1 MKNKK
6 KQFAAILLA
15 ASMLF
20 INTNTSL
27 YAKEEPKAKPEAA
40 QETKTNRQ
48 PATTIYAPTQQP
60 LLGTAPLKEETPKDT
75 PVKEEP
81 KTEPKERALYTDVKG
96 QVYLDDNKN
105 AKVDKEEKGLSD
117 IEVRLYKIKEGKP
130 EKEAAYHTLTNIKGE
145 YVLEEV
151 ELGNYKIEYKS
162 VDSEKNLKEYTII
175 QEKKDE
181 KEPVNK
187 KAEPKLVEKN
197 KEYRIE
203 QEDVE
208 LKEGSKLELA
218 LFRVEAFEE
227 GKERRQKQEVN
238 KEASKADNPVKQ
250 ETRKQKETANK
261 KTETN
266 TTKKA
271 EVKQSEKQEEKT
283 IRHKITKIEP
293 LMTTAQLNKLNSTKV
308 GAANA
313 QDSDFI
319 KALYAVL
326 DSEDWAFNAYYVGQN
341 DKYHVEKTNDFSLKY
356 QIEFHNNRDIE
367 KGSVEI
373 RIPATLS
380 NDRDHKGI
388 LPTSIAIPQ
397 GTLDAPVENRITPFN
412 YYLDEDTNELVFF
425 NYKKITSGSNVAFQV
440 LYKNLQIMEF
450 VDDSTWS
457 LKPTATVQ
465 FKDQKE
471 EKTTPP
477 LTGHIDS
484 QVKLSKVTKTPY
496 TLGAKSYYPGIYTEK
511 QLASIVTS
519 LPQEYKGDNFTK
531 YKYVAWQVQVTG
543 SATQPWEL
551 YLKDI
556 SNLEG
561 KVVGFNRSY
570 NKINYR
576 GDSAY
581 YKISD
586 MNKDKLI
593 HYDNQYGYILV
604 VVAYPADKIQ
614 PNTLIEN
621 TVEVVLHPYDRVDE
635 DLKLTSKANWVYR
648 DYAWNYKG
656 DIIGVDKS
664 GGGTYKS
671 FLEAYKAARK
681 QNTDIGDIPFH
692 VNSST
697 RGYKLTHHASNEDGK
712 LGERIEG
719 ASYKMTTVDDFLY
732 AYPNTGSTDSYKILD
747 GDDYYYSQVSIKQND
762 TGYDPWEDSEAKPE
776 ESKDTIVYAMFK
788 GSTVW
793 EEVKVIPWN
802 ASGTMSYTFTEEQIN
817 RKPWRVKVEHE
828 SVNYL
833 STCSIDLKVRIQHDS
848 PAFQELVKDED
859 NEQMLTLENIAGVM
873 GQSLQDGKE
882 EGYFHDATI
891 GFNYAEPELKEL
903 SEALYGTLPMRDNA
917 FAYLTSVQKNAASY
931 KYGTSWNDAGTG
943 RVHLKYDIMAY
954 DGYELYG
961 SEAIDYLK
969 ANLVRSPGRKDVVFY
984 DLLPYGV
991 KYDPSVEIIAGRVK
1005 TTNAMTWMYE
1015 KSWDTSQVKV
1025 SVDSK
1030 EDIITNYRG
1039 TGRMMV
1045 KFHIHYDGADPSG
1058 FYDSMWAESWGISF
1072 GAYYEWKDIDISNAA
1087 TNISAFMPEKEDNEP
1102 LLGTDDQVM
1111 LDNGSDYPDTLS
1123 KDEYKVLGEDIDGD
1137 GITDERTV
1145 LYANTSVNDDMAI
1158 ANSDTIEKL
1167 VKADN
1172 DRFGVF
1178 SESAIV
1184 APKEGYTYE
1193 ITVRNA
1199 QDTLKNI
1206 VVYDLLEDAPKHRSQ
1221 QEKDKHFED
1230 NWWYGTFDGII
1241 TTGLEK
1247 AGIKPVIYYNA
1258 DRDARISTEEELPN
1272 SILTKEN
1279 GWYTEEEWLKDHKFA
1294 DVKAVAV
1301 DLSKKMNGDDFEI
1314 VDMGSV
1320 SFRIHMISPNEDESK
1335 VDADHSNTANKN
1347 DTAVYAYNNSAYYS
1361 EKVGTSTKHT
1371 VIGNSVQVSQHEL
1384 EKVEIVK
1391 AFGGDVP
1398 KEKQNSEFRFIASY
1412 NGSTYATQEYQLFK
1426 KIDGTWERQGTNRVY
1441 ATEADGSFYLHADEK
1456 AVFDVKDKNL
1466 LTVEEE
1472 ENPFWKVEIETKEQD
1487 EIQIRTYKNTYR
1499 PVLYAQKKLENDPK
1513 DKEAEVKKE
1522 SFIFQAF
1529 ADGEPM
1535 ANAEYWLVDSV
1546 RTDGGI
1552 PKKLNQNVLKTDKDG
1567 KFTIKAGE
1575 IVALF
1580 PGVAGTAY
1588 EIKETQKGDD
1598 WFTDAGKDS
1607 VTGTM
1612 VNDGNSVSITNYY
1625 KWKDLYLKK
1634 ELTHQKAEDCTQ
1646 AFTFQVFTKDT
1657 PFANAEWVI
1666 LKEDGT
1672 ESDVHGT
1679 TDDEGKFSIALA
1691 GKTVKIKG
1699 FEAGTSFKIV
1709 EIDNTSDNYE
1719 AIQGTV
1725 EGTMPLYALKSDA
1738 TIINDYILRP
1748 IRVTKMVSY
1757 DATDMTEEKL
1767 NAINDKEFTMTIK
1780 VNGAIYANK
1789 EFTIQRSGEPDTTT
1803 TTTDIGTF
1811 TIKNG
1816 QTIIFHDVGPA
1827 GTNYEI
1833 IETPDVNYP
1842 QIFPANGESSTG
1854 TIDKEGS
1861 KVTFVNGT
1869 ENTLLIGKEYV
1880 VGDGD
1885 VNKIGEQYLETIK
1898 NDPTIRGKEKVTLK
1912 LEVQD
1917 ANGDWKI
1924 WPSET
1929 QNVQVT
1935 DALTNTIETI
1945 TWNAN
1950 STLTLEPWK
1959 QVVIPTLT
1967 AGDSY
1972 RLSESTND
1980 QYKLY
1985 KDGASFIEITQ
1996 KEPLNDGAIQDTIEN
2011 KPLAIIK
2018 NQIIGKQQKSII
2030 QKKMRLGSE
2039 EIPTGSQLVFR
2050 VESYD
2055 GKVWNPAN
2063 EISYI
2068 VGDDNDW
2075 INNRIQ
2081 KTKADGKITVEKT
2094 AKGYPIIYFTEHDVK
2109 INPSNPMKDSYRI
2122 VEILEESED
2131 TWGILS
2137 GYLQLADSYNGSL
2150 AIEDANTFVNSNRTT
2165 PIEIAKALNV
2175 DSEQEFTFELRQVTR
2190 SKQEVIT
2197 SLEDILES
2205 REGTNISYVIYDVT
2219 TNKQIATGNT
2229 GTTGEIK
2236 IKGNQYAGLDLPDDT
2251 AWTVSEKQ
2259 DTPYILT
2266 DLSGT
2271 NDKTLQLTKNM
2282 MLIQAKAP
2290 IILADL
2296 SVETNEEYFIE
2307 DSKVDK
2313 SKFTV
2318 NALYSDGRVVSLSDD
2333 DYEINIDTVPKNVR
2347 TFDLTFTYTD
2357 DQTGESI
2364 KKVKSL
2370 KTIGTITLT
2379 KEMVTTGVIDANTG
2393 EPVVLNTGEVEIPE
2407 VIMYE
2412 GNPRVITSIGE
2423 LAFYGN
2429 ENITSIKMPDTIIS
2443 IERAAFEKCSKIT
2456 GELRIPNS
2464 VTSIGKSAFQ
2474 ECKGFTGSLII
2485 PDTVTSIGE
2494 YAFYGCKGFT
2504 GNLIIPDSVTSIE
2517 NGAFSNCSGFNG
2529 TLTIS
2534 KSITSI
2540 KSYVFSN
2547 CSNLSSSLI
2556 IPDKVTSIE
2565 NYAFYDCNGLTGK
2578 LIIPKSVTSIG
2589 DDAFSYCS
2597 GFTGDLVIPDSVT
2610 SIGEYAFSN
2619 CNGFTGSLTIGNS
2632 ITSIEDSTFYG
2643 CNGFKGDLIIPDSVT
2658 SIEEYA
2664 FYGCN
2669 GFKGSL
2675 IIPDT
2680 VTSIG
2685 YLSFYGCNGF
2695 TGSLII
2701 PKSVTSIGSAA
2712 FQGCTNLEKIILQVI
2727 QIQVLC
2733 VITLGT
2739 LIQVKSNGNHHRKGH
2754 DIMKYI
2760 KRISVLLL
2768 AAFFMVAGT
2777 QAIQA
2782 EETTRMTFT
2791 NEENKTPDLFITK
2804 HVESADDRYEVP
2816 KDVAFKFVLK
2826 LNGKLANKEQYRV
2839 FNENGD
2845 EVYNHQDGTISSETT
2860 NKIPVM
2866 TDRNGNFTL
2875 YGGYTAKFEYVGN
2888 GVSYEILELTARK
2901 FSTGFSGS
2909 GDLCHRYD
2917 QTRWCQS

>member
-1 MKNKK
+1 
-6 KQFAAILLA
+6 
-15 ASMLF
+15 
-20 INTNTSL
+20 
-27 YAKEEPKAKPEAA
+27 
-40 QETKTNRQ
+40 
-48 PATTIYAPTQQP
+48 
-60 LLGTAPLKEETPKDT
+60 
-75 PVKEEP
+75 
-81 KTEPKERALYTDVKG
+81 
-96 QVYLDDNKN
+96 
-105 AKVDKEEKGLSD
+105 
-117 IEVRLYKIKEGKP
+117 
-130 EKEAAYHTLTNIKGE
+130 
-145 YVLEEV
+145 
-151 ELGNYKIEYKS
+151 
-162 VDSEKNLKEYTII
+162 
-175 QEKKDE
+175 
-181 KEPVNK
+181 
-187 KAEPKLVEKN
+187 
-197 KEYRIE
+197 
-203 QEDVE
+203 
-208 LKEGSKLELA
+208 
-218 LFRVEAFEE
+218 
-227 GKERRQKQEVN
+227 
-238 KEASKADNPVKQ
+238 
-250 ETRKQKETANK
+250 
-261 KTETN
+261 
-266 TTKKA
+266 
-271 EVKQSEKQEEKT
+271 
-283 IRHKITKIEP
+283 
-293 LMTTAQLNKLNSTKV
+293 
-308 GAANA
+308 
-313 QDSDFI
+313 
-319 KALYAVL
+319 
-326 DSEDWAFNAYYVGQN
+326 
-341 DKYHVEKTNDFSLKY
+341 
-356 QIEFHNNRDIE
+356 
-367 KGSVEI
+367 
-373 RIPATLS
+373 
-380 NDRDHKGI
+380 
-388 LPTSIAIPQ
+388 
-397 GTLDAPVENRITPFN
+397 
-412 YYLDEDTNELVFF
+412 
-425 NYKKITSGSNVAFQV
+425 
-440 LYKNLQIMEF
+440 
-450 VDDSTWS
+450 
-457 LKPTATVQ
+457 
-465 FKDQKE
+465 
-471 EKTTPP
+471 
-477 LTGHIDS
+477 
-484 QVKLSKVTKTPY
+484 
-496 TLGAKSYYPGIYTEK
+496 
-511 QLASIVTS
+511 
-519 LPQEYKGDNFTK
+519 
-531 YKYVAWQVQVTG
+531 
-543 SATQPWEL
+543 
-551 YLKDI
+551 
-556 SNLEG
+556 
-561 KVVGFNRSY
+561 
-570 NKINYR
+570 
-576 GDSAY
+576 
-581 YKISD
+581 
-586 MNKDKLI
+586 
-593 HYDNQYGYILV
+593 
-604 VVAYPADKIQ
+604 
-614 PNTLIEN
+614 
-621 TVEVVLHPYDRVDE
+621 
-635 DLKLTSKANWVYR
+635 
-648 DYAWNYKG
+648 
-656 DIIGVDKS
+656 
-664 GGGTYKS
+664 
-671 FLEAYKAARK
+671 
-681 QNTDIGDIPFH
+681 
-692 VNSST
+692 
-697 RGYKLTHHASNEDGK
+697 
-712 LGERIEG
+712 
-719 ASYKMTTVDDFLY
+719 
-732 AYPNTGSTDSYKILD
+732 
-747 GDDYYYSQVSIKQND
+747 
-762 TGYDPWEDSEAKPE
+762 
-776 ESKDTIVYAMFK
+776 
-788 GSTVW
+788 
-793 EEVKVIPWN
+793 
-802 ASGTMSYTFTEEQIN
+802 
-817 RKPWRVKVEHE
+817 
-828 SVNYL
+828 
-833 STCSIDLKVRIQHDS
+833 
-848 PAFQELVKDED
+848 
-859 NEQMLTLENIAGVM
+859 
-873 GQSLQDGKE
+873 
-882 EGYFHDATI
+882 
-891 GFNYAEPELKEL
+891 
-903 SEALYGTLPMRDNA
+903 
-917 FAYLTSVQKNAASY
+917 
-931 KYGTSWNDAGTG
+931 
-943 RVHLKYDIMAY
+943 
-954 DGYELYG
+954 
-961 SEAIDYLK
+961 
-969 ANLVRSPGRKDVVFY
+969 
-984 DLLPYGV
+984 
-991 KYDPSVEIIAGRVK
+991 
-1005 TTNAMTWMYE
+1005 MTWMYE

-2393 EPVVLNTGEVEIPE
+2393 EPVVLNTGDVEIPE

-2712 FQGCTNLEKIILQVI
+2712 FQGCTNLEKIIF
-2727 QIQVLC
+2727 
-2733 VITLGT
+2733 T
-2739 LIQVKSNGNHHRKGH
+2739 GNTDPSTMRNYPW
-2754 DIMKYI
+2754 D
-2760 KRISVLLL
+2760 
-2768 AAFFMVAGT
+2768 FD
-2777 QAIQA
+2777 
-2782 EETTRMTFT
+2782 
-2791 NEENKTPDLFITK
+2791 P
-2804 HVESADDRYEVP
+2804 
-2816 KDVAFKFVLK
+2816 
-2826 LNGKLANKEQYRV
+2826 GKIEWQPSQEGA
-2839 FNENGD
+2839 
-2845 EVYNHQDGTISSETT
+2845 
-2860 NKIPVM
+2860 
-2866 TDRNGNFTL
+2866 
-2875 YGGYTAKFEYVGN
+2875 
-2888 GVSYEILELTARK
+2888 
-2901 FSTGFSGS
+2901 
-2909 GDLCHRYD
+2909 
-2917 QTRWCQS
+2917 

>member
-1 MKNKK
+1 
-6 KQFAAILLA
+6 
-15 ASMLF
+15 
-20 INTNTSL
+20 
-27 YAKEEPKAKPEAA
+27 
-40 QETKTNRQ
+40 
-48 PATTIYAPTQQP
+48 
-60 LLGTAPLKEETPKDT
+60 
-75 PVKEEP
+75 
-81 KTEPKERALYTDVKG
+81 
-96 QVYLDDNKN
+96 
-105 AKVDKEEKGLSD
+105 
-117 IEVRLYKIKEGKP
+117 
-130 EKEAAYHTLTNIKGE
+130 
-145 YVLEEV
+145 
-151 ELGNYKIEYKS
+151 
-162 VDSEKNLKEYTII
+162 
-175 QEKKDE
+175 
-181 KEPVNK
+181 
-187 KAEPKLVEKN
+187 
-197 KEYRIE
+197 
-203 QEDVE
+203 
-208 LKEGSKLELA
+208 
-218 LFRVEAFEE
+218 
-227 GKERRQKQEVN
+227 
-238 KEASKADNPVKQ
+238 
-250 ETRKQKETANK
+250 
-261 KTETN
+261 
-266 TTKKA
+266 
-271 EVKQSEKQEEKT
+271 
-283 IRHKITKIEP
+283 
-293 LMTTAQLNKLNSTKV
+293 
-308 GAANA
+308 
-313 QDSDFI
+313 
-319 KALYAVL
+319 
-326 DSEDWAFNAYYVGQN
+326 
-341 DKYHVEKTNDFSLKY
+341 
-356 QIEFHNNRDIE
+356 
-367 KGSVEI
+367 
-373 RIPATLS
+373 
-380 NDRDHKGI
+380 
-388 LPTSIAIPQ
+388 
-397 GTLDAPVENRITPFN
+397 
-412 YYLDEDTNELVFF
+412 
-425 NYKKITSGSNVAFQV
+425 
-440 LYKNLQIMEF
+440 
-450 VDDSTWS
+450 
-457 LKPTATVQ
+457 
-465 FKDQKE
+465 
-471 EKTTPP
+471 
-477 LTGHIDS
+477 
-484 QVKLSKVTKTPY
+484 
-496 TLGAKSYYPGIYTEK
+496 
-511 QLASIVTS
+511 
-519 LPQEYKGDNFTK
+519 
-531 YKYVAWQVQVTG
+531 
-543 SATQPWEL
+543 
-551 YLKDI
+551 
-556 SNLEG
+556 
-561 KVVGFNRSY
+561 
-570 NKINYR
+570 
-576 GDSAY
+576 
-581 YKISD
+581 
-586 MNKDKLI
+586 
-593 HYDNQYGYILV
+593 
-604 VVAYPADKIQ
+604 
-614 PNTLIEN
+614 
-621 TVEVVLHPYDRVDE
+621 
-635 DLKLTSKANWVYR
+635 
-648 DYAWNYKG
+648 
-656 DIIGVDKS
+656 
-664 GGGTYKS
+664 
-671 FLEAYKAARK
+671 
-681 QNTDIGDIPFH
+681 
-692 VNSST
+692 
-697 RGYKLTHHASNEDGK
+697 
-712 LGERIEG
+712 
-719 ASYKMTTVDDFLY
+719 
-732 AYPNTGSTDSYKILD
+732 
-747 GDDYYYSQVSIKQND
+747 
-762 TGYDPWEDSEAKPE
+762 
-776 ESKDTIVYAMFK
+776 
-788 GSTVW
+788 
-793 EEVKVIPWN
+793 
-802 ASGTMSYTFTEEQIN
+802 
-817 RKPWRVKVEHE
+817 
-828 SVNYL
+828 
-833 STCSIDLKVRIQHDS
+833 
-848 PAFQELVKDED
+848 
-859 NEQMLTLENIAGVM
+859 
-873 GQSLQDGKE
+873 
-882 EGYFHDATI
+882 
-891 GFNYAEPELKEL
+891 
-903 SEALYGTLPMRDNA
+903 
-917 FAYLTSVQKNAASY
+917 
-931 KYGTSWNDAGTG
+931 
-943 RVHLKYDIMAY
+943 
-954 DGYELYG
+954 
-961 SEAIDYLK
+961 
-969 ANLVRSPGRKDVVFY
+969 
-984 DLLPYGV
+984 
-991 KYDPSVEIIAGRVK
+991 
-1005 TTNAMTWMYE
+1005 
-1015 KSWDTSQVKV
+1015 
-1025 SVDSK
+1025 
-1030 EDIITNYRG
+1030 
-1039 TGRMMV
+1039 V

-2393 EPVVLNTGEVEIPE
+2393 EPVVLNTGDVEIPE

-2712 FQGCTNLEKIILQVI
+2712 FQGCTNLEKIIF
-2727 QIQVLC
+2727 
-2733 VITLGT
+2733 T
-2739 LIQVKSNGNHHRKGH
+2739 GNTDPSTMRNYPW
-2754 DIMKYI
+2754 D
-2760 KRISVLLL
+2760 
-2768 AAFFMVAGT
+2768 FD
-2777 QAIQA
+2777 
-2782 EETTRMTFT
+2782 
-2791 NEENKTPDLFITK
+2791 P
-2804 HVESADDRYEVP
+2804 
-2816 KDVAFKFVLK
+2816 
-2826 LNGKLANKEQYRV
+2826 GKIEWQPSQEGA
-2839 FNENGD
+2839 
-2845 EVYNHQDGTISSETT
+2845 
-2860 NKIPVM
+2860 
-2866 TDRNGNFTL
+2866 
-2875 YGGYTAKFEYVGN
+2875 
-2888 GVSYEILELTARK
+2888 
-2901 FSTGFSGS
+2901 
-2909 GDLCHRYD
+2909 
-2917 QTRWCQS
+2917 

>member
-1412 NGSTYATQEYQLFK
+1412 NGSTYAT
-1426 KIDGTWERQGTNRVY
+1426 
-1441 ATEADGSFYLHADEK
+1441 
-1456 AVFDVKDKNL
+1456 
-1466 LTVEEE
+1466 
-1472 ENPFWKVEIETKEQD
+1472 
-1487 EIQIRTYKNTYR
+1487 
-1499 PVLYAQKKLENDPK
+1499 
-1513 DKEAEVKKE
+1513 
-1522 SFIFQAF
+1522 
-1529 ADGEPM
+1529 
-1535 ANAEYWLVDSV
+1535 
-1546 RTDGGI
+1546 
-1552 PKKLNQNVLKTDKDG
+1552 
-1567 KFTIKAGE
+1567 
-1575 IVALF
+1575 
-1580 PGVAGTAY
+1580 
-1588 EIKETQKGDD
+1588 
-1598 WFTDAGKDS
+1598 
-1607 VTGTM
+1607 
-1612 VNDGNSVSITNYY
+1612 
-1625 KWKDLYLKK
+1625 
-1634 ELTHQKAEDCTQ
+1634 
-1646 AFTFQVFTKDT
+1646 
-1657 PFANAEWVI
+1657 
-1666 LKEDGT
+1666 
-1672 ESDVHGT
+1672 
-1679 TDDEGKFSIALA
+1679 
-1691 GKTVKIKG
+1691 
-1699 FEAGTSFKIV
+1699 
-1709 EIDNTSDNYE
+1709 
-1719 AIQGTV
+1719 
-1725 EGTMPLYALKSDA
+1725 
-1738 TIINDYILRP
+1738 
-1748 IRVTKMVSY
+1748 
-1757 DATDMTEEKL
+1757 
-1767 NAINDKEFTMTIK
+1767 
-1780 VNGAIYANK
+1780 
-1789 EFTIQRSGEPDTTT
+1789 
-1803 TTTDIGTF
+1803 
-1811 TIKNG
+1811 
-1816 QTIIFHDVGPA
+1816 
-1827 GTNYEI
+1827 
-1833 IETPDVNYP
+1833 
-1842 QIFPANGESSTG
+1842 
-1854 TIDKEGS
+1854 
-1861 KVTFVNGT
+1861 
-1869 ENTLLIGKEYV
+1869 
-1880 VGDGD
+1880 
-1885 VNKIGEQYLETIK
+1885 
-1898 NDPTIRGKEKVTLK
+1898 
-1912 LEVQD
+1912 
-1917 ANGDWKI
+1917 
-1924 WPSET
+1924 
-1929 QNVQVT
+1929 
-1935 DALTNTIETI
+1935 
-1945 TWNAN
+1945 
-1950 STLTLEPWK
+1950 
-1959 QVVIPTLT
+1959 
-1967 AGDSY
+1967 
-1972 RLSESTND
+1972 
-1980 QYKLY
+1980 
-1985 KDGASFIEITQ
+1985 
-1996 KEPLNDGAIQDTIEN
+1996 
-2011 KPLAIIK
+2011 
-2018 NQIIGKQQKSII
+2018 
-2030 QKKMRLGSE
+2030 
-2039 EIPTGSQLVFR
+2039 
-2050 VESYD
+2050 
-2055 GKVWNPAN
+2055 
-2063 EISYI
+2063 
-2068 VGDDNDW
+2068 
-2075 INNRIQ
+2075 
-2081 KTKADGKITVEKT
+2081 
-2094 AKGYPIIYFTEHDVK
+2094 
-2109 INPSNPMKDSYRI
+2109 
-2122 VEILEESED
+2122 
-2131 TWGILS
+2131 
-2137 GYLQLADSYNGSL
+2137 
-2150 AIEDANTFVNSNRTT
+2150 
-2165 PIEIAKALNV
+2165 
-2175 DSEQEFTFELRQVTR
+2175 
-2190 SKQEVIT
+2190 
-2197 SLEDILES
+2197 
-2205 REGTNISYVIYDVT
+2205 
-2219 TNKQIATGNT
+2219 
-2229 GTTGEIK
+2229 
-2236 IKGNQYAGLDLPDDT
+2236 
-2251 AWTVSEKQ
+2251 
-2259 DTPYILT
+2259 
-2266 DLSGT
+2266 
-2271 NDKTLQLTKNM
+2271 
-2282 MLIQAKAP
+2282 
-2290 IILADL
+2290 
-2296 SVETNEEYFIE
+2296 
-2307 DSKVDK
+2307 
-2313 SKFTV
+2313 
-2318 NALYSDGRVVSLSDD
+2318 
-2333 DYEINIDTVPKNVR
+2333 
-2347 TFDLTFTYTD
+2347 
-2357 DQTGESI
+2357 
-2364 KKVKSL
+2364 
-2370 KTIGTITLT
+2370 
-2379 KEMVTTGVIDANTG
+2379 
-2393 EPVVLNTGEVEIPE
+2393 
-2407 VIMYE
+2407 
-2412 GNPRVITSIGE
+2412 
-2423 LAFYGN
+2423 
-2429 ENITSIKMPDTIIS
+2429 
-2443 IERAAFEKCSKIT
+2443 
-2456 GELRIPNS
+2456 
-2464 VTSIGKSAFQ
+2464 
-2474 ECKGFTGSLII
+2474 
-2485 PDTVTSIGE
+2485 
-2494 YAFYGCKGFT
+2494 
-2504 GNLIIPDSVTSIE
+2504 
-2517 NGAFSNCSGFNG
+2517 
-2529 TLTIS
+2529 
-2534 KSITSI
+2534 
-2540 KSYVFSN
+2540 
-2547 CSNLSSSLI
+2547 
-2556 IPDKVTSIE
+2556 
-2565 NYAFYDCNGLTGK
+2565 
-2578 LIIPKSVTSIG
+2578 
-2589 DDAFSYCS
+2589 
-2597 GFTGDLVIPDSVT
+2597 
-2610 SIGEYAFSN
+2610 
-2619 CNGFTGSLTIGNS
+2619 
-2632 ITSIEDSTFYG
+2632 
-2643 CNGFKGDLIIPDSVT
+2643 
-2658 SIEEYA
+2658 
-2664 FYGCN
+2664 
-2669 GFKGSL
+2669 
-2675 IIPDT
+2675 
-2680 VTSIG
+2680 
-2685 YLSFYGCNGF
+2685 
-2695 TGSLII
+2695 
-2701 PKSVTSIGSAA
+2701 
-2712 FQGCTNLEKIILQVI
+2712 
-2727 QIQVLC
+2727 
-2733 VITLGT
+2733 
-2739 LIQVKSNGNHHRKGH
+2739 
-2754 DIMKYI
+2754 
-2760 KRISVLLL
+2760 
-2768 AAFFMVAGT
+2768 
-2777 QAIQA
+2777 
-2782 EETTRMTFT
+2782 
-2791 NEENKTPDLFITK
+2791 
-2804 HVESADDRYEVP
+2804 
-2816 KDVAFKFVLK
+2816 
-2826 LNGKLANKEQYRV
+2826 
-2839 FNENGD
+2839 
-2845 EVYNHQDGTISSETT
+2845 
-2860 NKIPVM
+2860 
-2866 TDRNGNFTL
+2866 
-2875 YGGYTAKFEYVGN
+2875 
-2888 GVSYEILELTARK
+2888 
-2901 FSTGFSGS
+2901 
-2909 GDLCHRYD
+2909 
-2917 QTRWCQS
+2917 